1 VDDLSYTI
9 NLSLTDQDGV
19 ELQRVSMVV
28 PEVINIRE
36 GADSVVSNFKSLL
49 DIAAVKLLETE
60 AVTQ

>member
-1 VDDLSYTI
+1 MDDLSYTI